1 MTARPHLLLVHG
13 AWHGPWC
20 FDDLVAVLAAD
31 DWTVHAIALPSTG
44 SSTAGLTDD
53 AAAVAAWLAAHP
65 EPTLV
70 VGHSYGGVVVTEGA
84 AAAGNAVGVAY
95 LTAAQLDVGEAVWTD
110 YTSPEEVPPWI
121 IVDAEAGV
129 TTAVNAA
136 EILYGDCPPAVAEA
150 SIARLRPQSLA
161 SFMTRQSRAA
171 WRDRPSA
178 YLICE
183 QDKCL
188 LPEVQEAV
196 SARSQYIERLPASHS
211 PFLSRPPEVAA
222 FLGHAAARL

>member
-1 MTARPHLLLVHG
+1 
-13 AWHGPWC
+13 
-20 FDDLVAVLAAD
+20 
-31 DWTVHAIALPSTG
+31 
-44 SSTAGLTDD
+44 
-53 AAAVAAWLAAHP
+53 
-65 EPTLV
+65 
-70 VGHSYGGVVVTEGA
+70 
-84 AAAGNAVGVAY
+84 
-95 LTAAQLDVGEAVWTD
+95 LDVGEAVWTD

-211 PFLSRPPEVAA
+211 PFLSRPSEVAA